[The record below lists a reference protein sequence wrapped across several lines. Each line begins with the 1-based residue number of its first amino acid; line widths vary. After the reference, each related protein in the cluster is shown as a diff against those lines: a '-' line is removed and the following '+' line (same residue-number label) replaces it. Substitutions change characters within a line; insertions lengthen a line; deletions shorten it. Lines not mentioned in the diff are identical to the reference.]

1 MVMLSGL
8 LGFMLLGG
16 IAFLPDVEP
25 PVSEEEEFE
34 PDAPELE
41 ESAQPTDGPDLLW
54 GKFLDD
60 MIDGCGGDDQI
71 HGYDGNDTVIGGNG
85 ADVMTGGDGADTFV
99 YTDVGDEPIEITDF
113 DPTVDTMA
121 IQFHEND
128 VRDISVH
135 PVSEDVYEIRL
146 GDQVAAHVKSTVPFD
161 ASSILVQT
169 HT

>member
-25 PVSEEEEFE
+25 PISEEEEFE

-54 GKFLDD
+54 GRFLDD
-60 MIDGCGGDDQI
+60 MIDGRGGDDQI

-85 ADVMTGGDGADTFV
+85 DDVMTGGDGAYTFV
-99 YTDVGDEPIEITDF
+99 YTDVCDEPIEITDF

-121 IQFHEND
+121 IQFQEND

>member
-1 MVMLSGL
+1 MFHGDVIRFIGIYVV
-8 LGFMLLGG
+8 GG

-25 PVSEEEEFE
+25 PITEEEEFE
-34 PDAPELE
+34 PYLPELE
-41 ESAQPTDGPDLLW
+41 ESAPPTDGPDLLW
-54 GKFLDD
+54 GRFLDD
-60 MIDGCGGDDQI
+60 KIDGRGGDDQSN
-71 HGYDGNDTVIGGNG
+71 GY
-85 ADVMTGGDGADTFV
+85 DGADTFV

-128 VRDISVH
+128 VRDTSVH

-146 GDQVAAHVKSTVPFD
+146 GDQVAAHVKSTVPFGT
-161 ASSILVQT
+161 SSIVVQT

>member
-1 MVMLSGL
+1 
-8 LGFMLLGG
+8 
-16 IAFLPDVEP
+16 
-25 PVSEEEEFE
+25 
-34 PDAPELE
+34 
-41 ESAQPTDGPDLLW
+41 
-54 GKFLDD
+54 
-60 MIDGCGGDDQI
+60 
-71 HGYDGNDTVIGGNG
+71 
-85 ADVMTGGDGADTFV
+85 MTGGDGADTFV
-99 YTDVGDEPIEITDF
+99 YTDVGDELIEIADF
-113 DPTVDTMA
+113 DPSVDTMA

>member
-1 MVMLSGL
+1 M
-8 LGFMLLGG
+8 GG
-16 IAFLPDVEP
+16 A
-25 PVSEEEEFE
+25 
-34 PDAPELE
+34 
-41 ESAQPTDGPDLLW
+41 G
-54 GKFLDD
+54 DD
-60 MIDGCGGDDQI
+60 MLIDTDLERDYLNGGEGDESSDS
-71 HGYDGNDTVIGGNG
+71 YG
-85 ADVMTGGDGADTFV
+85 ADVMTDGRGADTFV
-99 YTDVGDEPIEITDF
+99 YTDVDDVPIEITDF

-161 ASSILVQT
+161 SSSILVQT